1 MGHWIVASAIA
12 VCGLLAAHEIVAA
25 RVTAQ
30 TVHESRRVVPQDYA
44 RSQQQVDQIERVACR
59 LLESVRQSPSAPPVQ
74 FILAAGVPTINAGA
88 TYGKVMVSSGM
99 MGFLRSDDELALIL
113 GHELAH
119 ITKGHVSR
127 GATNTAPLSIGSSL
141 ASAVFPGAGLAAGM
155 LGQLFLNHF
164 NQDQEL
170 EADRVGL
177 RYAANAGYDP
187 RAGEAVMR
195 RMAEEVP
202 HSATASFFSSHPSS
216 VERAVA
222 LKKVAGQLGALS
234 GVSSRTRAS
243 TRFDRDEVACNQA
256 RPNFYRALQ
265 TVDLTEKVSLY
276 RRGLR
281 QCPESPRAHF
291 ELAETYSQ
299 MGQNDRAAAELRHV
313 LRYEPENLRAKRRLR
328 EVEQRMSRGHD

>member
-1 MGHWIVASAIA
+1 MRHWIAVSAVT
-12 VCGLLAAHEIVAA
+12 VCGLFAAHEISAA

-30 TVHESRRVVPQDYA
+30 TAHESRRVAPQDYA
-44 RSQQQVDQIERVACR
+44 RSQQQVDQIERVARR

-74 FILAAGVPTINAGA
+74 FILAAGEPTINAGA
-88 TYGKVMVSSGM
+88 TYRKVMVSSGM
-99 MGFLRSDDELALIL
+99 MGFVRSDDELAMIL

-127 GATNTAPLSIGSSL
+127 GATNNALLSIGSTL
-141 ASAVFPGAGLAAGM
+141 ASAVFPGSGLAVGM

-177 RYAANAGYDP
+177 QYAANAGYDP
-187 RAGEAVMR
+187 RAGEAVIL

-202 HSATASFFSSHPSS
+202 LSATASFFSSHPSS
-216 VERAVA
+216 VERAAA
-222 LKKVAGQLGALS
+222 LKKVAGQLGAS
-234 GVSSRTRAS
+234 SSISSRTIAS
-243 TRFDRDEVACNQA
+243 TRFNRDEVACNRA
-256 RPNFYRALQ
+256 KSNFYRALK
-265 TVDLTEKVSLY
+265 TGDLTEKVSLY

-299 MGQNDRAAAELRHV
+299 MSQNDRAAAELRHV
-313 LRYEPENLRAKRRLR
+313 LRYEPGNLRARRRLR
-328 EVEQRMSRGHD
+328 AVEQRMSRGHH

>member
-1 MGHWIVASAIA
+1 MHHWIA
-12 VCGLLAAHEIVAA
+12 VCSLASFFLMTVGETFATPVAPN
-25 RVTAQ
+25 RPGWILQ
-30 TVHESRRVVPQDYA
+30 QDYS
-44 RSQQQVDQIERVACR
+44 RSKQQVDQIERVARR
-59 LLESVRQSPSAPPVQ
+59 LLESVPQPPPVQ
-74 FILAAGVPTINAGA
+74 FILAAEEASINAGA

-99 MGFLRSDDELALIL
+99 MEFLRSDDELALIL
-113 GHELAH
+113 GHELVH

-127 GATNTAPLSIGSSL
+127 GATNNALLSIGSSL
-141 ASAVFPGAGLAAGM
+141 ASTVFPGAGLAAGM
-155 LGQLFLNHF
+155 VGQLFLNHF

-177 RYAANAGYDP
+177 RYAVAAGYDP
-187 RAGEAVMR
+187 QAGEAIMR

-216 VERAVA
+216 VQRAAALKAVA
-222 LKKVAGQLGALS
+222 LKAVAGQLGASS
-234 GVSSRTRAS
+234 GISSRTIAS
-243 TRFDRDEVACNQA
+243 TRFDRDEVACNRA
-256 RPNFYRALQ
+256 KPYFYRALQ

-299 MGQNDRAAAELRHV
+299 MGQNDRAAVELRYV
-313 LRYEPENLRAKRRLR
+313 LRYEPGNPRAKCRLR

>member
-1 MGHWIVASAIA
+1 
-12 VCGLLAAHEIVAA
+12 
-25 RVTAQ
+25 
-30 TVHESRRVVPQDYA
+30 
-44 RSQQQVDQIERVACR
+44 
-59 LLESVRQSPSAPPVQ
+59 
-74 FILAAGVPTINAGA
+74 
-88 TYGKVMVSSGM
+88 
-99 MGFLRSDDELALIL
+99 
-113 GHELAH
+113 
-119 ITKGHVSR
+119 
-127 GATNTAPLSIGSSL
+127 L

-170 EADRVGL
+170 EADRMGL
-177 RYAANAGYDP
+177 RYAVDAGYDP

-195 RMAEEVP
+195 RMAKEIP

-222 LKKVAGQLGALS
+222 LKAAALKAVVLKAVAGQLGVSS
-234 GVSSRTRAS
+234 GISSRTIAS
-243 TRFDRDEVACNQA
+243 ARFDRDEVACNRA
-256 RPNFYRALQ
+256 KPYFYRALQ

-281 QCPESPRAHF
+281 QWPETPRAHF

-299 MGQNDRAAAELRHV
+299 MIQNNGAAAELHHV
-313 LRYEPENLRAKRRLR
+313 LRYEPGNPRAKRQRR

>member
-44 RSQQQVDQIERVACR
+44 RSQQQVDQIERVARR

-74 FILAAGVPTINAGA
+74 FILAAGEPTINAGA

-127 GATNTAPLSIGSSL
+127 GATNTALLSIGSSL

-313 LRYEPENLRAKRRLR
+313 LRYEPGNLRAKRRLR
-328 EVEQRMSRGHD
+328 EVE

>member
-1 MGHWIVASAIA
+1 MRNWTVAGAIA
-12 VCGLLAAHEIVAA
+12 VCGLLAAQEIVAA

-30 TVHESRRVVPQDYA
+30 TSHESRRVAPQDYA
-44 RSQQQVDQIERVACR
+44 RFQQQVDQIKRVARR
-59 LLESVRQSPSAPPVQ
+59 LLEAVRQSPSAPPVQ
-74 FILAAGVPTINAGA
+74 FILAAGEPTINAGA

-99 MGFLRSDDELALIL
+99 MEFLRSDDELALIL

-119 ITKGHVSR
+119 ITQGHVSR
-127 GATNTAPLSIGSSL
+127 GATNTALLSIGSSL

-222 LKKVAGQLGALS
+222 LKKVAGQLGAS
-234 GVSSRTRAS
+234 GISSRTIAS
-243 TRFDRDEVACNQA
+243 TRFDRDEVACDRA
-256 RPNFYRALQ
+256 KPYFHRALQ
-265 TVDLTEKVSLY
+265 AVDLTEKVSLY

-313 LRYEPENLRAKRRLR
+313 LRYEPGNLRAKRRLR

>member
-1 MGHWIVASAIA
+1 MRHWIVASAIA
-12 VCGLLAAHEIVAA
+12 LCGLFATHGIVAA

-30 TVHESRRVVPQDYA
+30 TAHESRRIAPQDYA
-44 RSQQQVDQIERVACR
+44 RSQQQVDQIERVARR
-59 LLESVRQSPSAPPVQ
+59 LLESVPQPPLVQ
-74 FILAAGVPTINAGA
+74 FILAAEEASINAGA

-99 MGFLRSDDELALIL
+99 IQFLRSDDELALIL

-119 ITKGHVSR
+119 ITQGHVSR
-127 GATNTAPLSIGSSL
+127 GATNNALLSIGSSL

-177 RYAANAGYDP
+177 RYAADAGYDP

-222 LKKVAGQLGALS
+222 LKKVAGQLRASSGA
-234 GVSSRTRAS
+234 SSRTIAS
-243 TRFDRDEVACNQA
+243 TRFGRDEVACNRA
-256 RPNFYRALQ
+256 KPYFYRALQ
-265 TVDLTEKVSLY
+265 AVDLAEKVSLY

-299 MGQNDRAAAELRHV
+299 MGQNYRTAAELRHV
-313 LRYEPENLRAKRRLR
+313 LRYEPGNPHAKRRLR
-328 EVEQRMSRGHD
+328 EVEQRMSRGHN

>member
-1 MGHWIVASAIA
+1 M
-12 VCGLLAAHEIVAA
+12 
-25 RVTAQ
+25 
-30 TVHESRRVVPQDYA
+30 
-44 RSQQQVDQIERVACR
+44 
-59 LLESVRQSPSAPPVQ
+59 
-74 FILAAGVPTINAGA
+74 
-88 TYGKVMVSSGM
+88 
-99 MGFLRSDDELALIL
+99 
-113 GHELAH
+113 
-119 ITKGHVSR
+119 
-127 GATNTAPLSIGSSL
+127 

-170 EADRVGL
+170 EADRMGL
-177 RYAANAGYDP
+177 RYAVDAGYDP

-195 RMAEEVP
+195 RMAKEIP

-222 LKKVAGQLGALS
+222 LKAVVLKAVAGQLGVSS
-234 GVSSRTRAS
+234 GISSRTIAS
-243 TRFDRDEVACNQA
+243 ARFDRDEVACNRA
-256 RPNFYRALQ
+256 KPYFYRALQ

-281 QCPESPRAHF
+281 QCPETPRAHF

-299 MGQNDRAAAELRHV
+299 MIQNNGAAAELHHV
-313 LRYEPENLRAKRRLR
+313 LRYEPGNPRAKRQRR